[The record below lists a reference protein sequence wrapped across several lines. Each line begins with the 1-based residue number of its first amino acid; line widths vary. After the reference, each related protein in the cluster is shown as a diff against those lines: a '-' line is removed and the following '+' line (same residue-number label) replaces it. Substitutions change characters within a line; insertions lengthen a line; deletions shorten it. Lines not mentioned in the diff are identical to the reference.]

1 MIIKMKRTTPAY
13 RQPQSTTTIMRDLL
27 IVEVTLAIASI
38 LMQVY
43 RHNIN
48 YGLKA
53 FGMYIMAILTALITE
68 GVWAW
73 IHQKPMKG
81 IITDSFCLNTPIIFT
96 LTLPIGTP
104 YYVVVIGA
112 FIATFFGKLVYGGFG
127 QNIFNPALV
136 GRVVVHLS
144 FASKLT
150 NSLSVID
157 ASTSPTPAT
166 ALAKTNWFGTSAFP
180 YSLKD
185 LLLGMHD
192 GALGEGLIILLVI
205 IGVILALRHVYDPR
219 ITLSYLGSVALFA
232 LVSGLVLGINPFVNC
247 ARHLMLG
254 GLMIGAILM
263 ATDPVTSPSS
273 PLGKIIYGISLGF
286 LTLLIRLKANYPEG
300 VLFSILIMNMLTPW
314 IDSLIL
320 GRTSK
325 HHSKQ
330 IAIIL
335 IMLCIGMG
343 TIGGISTT
351 LQPQKQ
357 SEVGEFYEAHC

>member
-13 RQPQSTTTIMRDLL
+13 RQPQSTATIMRDLL
-27 IVEVTLAIASI
+27 IAEGTLAIASI
-38 LMQVY
+38 IMQIY

-53 FGMYIMAILTALITE
+53 LGMYVFAIMTAVITE
-68 GVWAW
+68 GIWAS
-73 IHQKPMKG
+73 IHQKPLKS
-81 IITDSFCLNTPIIFT
+81 IVTDSFCLNTPIIFT

-150 NSLSVID
+150 NSLSFVD
-157 ASTSPTPAT
+157 ATTSPTPAT
-166 ALAKTNWFGTSAFP
+166 ALAKTNWFGTSAFH
-180 YSLKD
+180 YSLSD
-185 LLLGMHD
+185 LLFGMHD

-205 IGVILALRHVYDPR
+205 IGIILALRHVYDPR
-219 ITLSYLGSVALFA
+219 ITISYLGCVALFA
-232 LVSGLVLGINPFVNC
+232 LVSALVLGIHPCVNI

-254 GLMIGAILM
+254 GLMLGAILM

-286 LTLLIRLKANYPEG
+286 LTMLIRLKANYPEG

-314 IDSLIL
+314 IDTLIL
-320 GRTSK
+320 GRTNQHLK
-325 HHSKQ
+325 KQ
-330 IAIIL
+330 LIIVL
-335 IMLCIGMG
+335 VALCVG
-343 TIGGISTT
+343 TGIIGGVSTT
-351 LQPQKQ
+351 LEPPKQ
-357 SEVGEFYEAHC
+357 SKVGEIYEAHY

>member
-27 IVEVTLAIASI
+27 IAEVTLAIASI

-73 IHQKPMKG
+73 IHQKPMKS

-150 NSLSVID
+150 NSLSLID

-219 ITLSYLGSVALFA
+219 ITL
-232 LVSGLVLGINPFVNC
+232 
-247 ARHLMLG
+247 
-254 GLMIGAILM
+254 
-263 ATDPVTSPSS
+263 
-273 PLGKIIYGISLGF
+273 
-286 LTLLIRLKANYPEG
+286 
-300 VLFSILIMNMLTPW
+300 
-314 IDSLIL
+314 
-320 GRTSK
+320 
-325 HHSKQ
+325 
-330 IAIIL
+330 
-335 IMLCIGMG
+335 
-343 TIGGISTT
+343 
-351 LQPQKQ
+351 
-357 SEVGEFYEAHC
+357 